1 MQGLTSEEAA
11 ARLRRDGPNTLPQAG
26 RRQGL
31 DIVLS
36 VLREPML
43 LLLLIAAGVYVLLS
57 DAQEAAALAASVLL
71 VIGITVY
78 QEFKSERALQALR
91 ELGSPRARV
100 LRDGEPQVHLRGAL
114 LRPRLVRP
122 HG

>member
-43 LLLLIAAGVYVLLS
+43 LLLIAAGVYVLLG